1 MIKNVADL
9 RQEYTAATLDI
20 ADTAE
25 NPIDQFARWF
35 EEALQAEVKEPN
47 AFTLAT
53 INAAGRPRARVVLLK
68 GFDHGGFVFYTNYS
82 SAKAA
87 ELLAHPY
94 AAMNFFWYDLER
106 QVRIEGKIEKV
117 STETSREYFQSR
129 PKTSQIGAWASPQ
142 SKVITDRAVLDAEME
157 RLSQQYASEEVLPLP
172 PHWGGYLYFS
182 PSVLVGTVLARKPQF
197 SVGES
202 IPFGDFANPVL
213 WCQCK
218 NSGQFQVFA
227 AGKPD

>member
-68 GFDHGGFVFYTNYS
+68 GFDQDGFVFYTNYG

-87 ELLAHPY
+87 ELLAQPY

-172 PHWGGYLYFS
+172 PHWGGYLIRPDLIEFWQGRRSRLHDRVQYRLEHGQW
-182 PSVLVGTVLARKPQF
+182 VKELLAP
-197 SVGES
+197 
-202 IPFGDFANPVL
+202 
-213 WCQCK
+213 
-218 NSGQFQVFA
+218 
-227 AGKPD
+227 

>member
-1 MIKNVADL
+1 MGSVFNNNCFVMIKNVADL

-20 ADTAE
+20 ADTAA
-25 NPIDQFARWF
+25 NPIDQFEHWF
-35 EEALQAEVKEPN
+35 ADAIRAEVKEPN

-53 INAAGRPRARVVLLK
+53 INDEGRPRARVVLLK
-68 GFDHGGFVFYTNYS
+68 GFDKDGFVFYTNYS

-129 PKTSQIGAWASPQ
+129 PKSSQIGAWASPQ
-142 SKVITDRAVLDAEME
+142 SKVITDRTILDAEME
-157 RLSQQYASEEVLPLP
+157 RLSQQYASEDVLPLP
-172 PHWGGYLYFS
+172 PHWGGYLIRPDLIEFWQGRRSRLHDRVRYRLENGLW
-182 PSVLVGTVLARKPQF
+182 VKELLAP
-197 SVGES
+197 
-202 IPFGDFANPVL
+202 
-213 WCQCK
+213 
-218 NSGQFQVFA
+218 
-227 AGKPD
+227 

>member
-20 ADTAE
+20 EDTYAD
-25 NPIDQFARWF
+25 PIHQFEHWF
-35 EEALQAEVKEPN
+35 ADAIRAEVKEPN

-53 INAAGRPRARVVLLK
+53 INAEGRPRARVVLLK
-68 GFDHGGFVFYTNYS
+68 GIDQNGFVFYTNYS

-87 ELLAHPY
+87 ELQAHPY

-117 STETSREYFQSR
+117 SVETSREYFQSR
-129 PKTSQIGAWASPQ
+129 PKSSQIGAWVSPQ

-157 RLSQQYASEEVLPLP
+157 RLSQQYANEDVLPLP
-172 PHWGGYLYFS
+172 PHWGGYLIRPDLIEFWQGRRSRLHDRVQYRLEKGRW
-182 PSVLVGTVLARKPQF
+182 VKELLAP
-197 SVGES
+197 
-202 IPFGDFANPVL
+202 
-213 WCQCK
+213 
-218 NSGQFQVFA
+218 
-227 AGKPD
+227 